1 MDLSR
6 ERLHRVHHPRPAPR
20 ATDPRAASPRVAGAL
35 VESPLQLLCTVEAH
49 AAGYGGTDTHVHV
62 RDDVPALGDALSA
75 VGGLAL
81 PEGLTFDL
89 AGRRSAL
96 TAREPVWL
104 VGDAFSGL
112 FQATV
117 PLRRPE
123 RIVLVD
129 DGLATLELCRLL
141 VRRDPLVR
149 IGKPARAPRRRLGAV
164 AAGRLRSLAADGRVT
179 IFTALP
185 LSPDLA
191 TGLRAQG
198 FDVRPNRFGW
208 LTAQPADESM
218 PEPTIVV
225 GSGMPADGLI
235 DPDRYLDWI
244 RSLAKEGALR
254 YLPHRRQ
261 TPELLAALASI
272 DGVTVDAP
280 GAPVE
285 IRLRGLRSGQRV
297 ISLPSTSTILL
308 TTIISPLGV
317 PVTALDVPTDWWT
330 QRASADHRAH
340 LTSVVE
346 LARQARAAAED
357 VKEIDSPEENE

>member
-1 MDLSR
+1 M
-6 ERLHRVHHPRPAPR
+6 HHARPAPR
-20 ATDPRAASPRVAGAL
+20 TTDPRTTAPRVAGAL

-49 AAGYGGTDTHVHV
+49 AAGYGGAETHVHV
-62 RDDVPALGDALSA
+62 RDDVPALGDALA
-75 VGGLAL
+75 AL
-81 PEGLTFDL
+81 RELPLPDGLTFDL

-112 FQATV
+112 FQATA

-149 IGKPARAPRRRLGAV
+149 IGRPARASRRRLGAV

-185 LSPDLA
+185 LTPDLA
-191 TGLRAQG
+191 SGLRSQG
-198 FDVRPNRFGW
+198 FDVRPNQFGW
-208 LTAQPADESM
+208 LTTQPADEAM

-225 GSGMPADGLI
+225 GSAMAADKLI
-235 DPDRYLDWI
+235 DADRYVDWI
-244 RSLAKEGALR
+244 RSLAKEGTLR

-261 TPELLAALASI
+261 TAELLATLAGI

-285 IRLRGLRSGQRV
+285 VRLRGLRRGQRV
-297 ISLPSTSTILL
+297 LSLPSTSTILL
-308 TTIISPLGV
+308 ATIISPLGV
-317 PVTALDVPTDWWT
+317 PVTALDVPADWWT
-330 QRASADHRAH
+330 PRASADHREH

-357 VKEIDSPEENE
+357 ASETDSTEANE

>member
-1 MDLSR
+1 MQ
-6 ERLHRVHHPRPAPR
+6 HPRPAPR
-20 ATDPRAASPRVAGAL
+20 TTDPRATSQRVAGAL

-49 AAGYGGTDTHVHV
+49 AAGFGGTDTHVHV

-75 VGGLAL
+75 VRELTL

-112 FQATV
+112 FQATA
-117 PLRRPE
+117 PLRRPD

-149 IGKPARAPRRRLGAV
+149 IGSTVRAPRRRLGAV

-185 LSPDLA
+185 LGPDLT

-198 FDVRPNRFGW
+198 FDVRHNRFGW
-208 LTAQPADESM
+208 LTAQPADAAL
-218 PEPTIVV
+218 PEPTVVV
-225 GSGMPADGLI
+225 GSAMAADGLI
-235 DPDRYLDWI
+235 DADRYVDWI
-244 RSLAKEGALR
+244 RSLAKESALR

-261 TPELLAALASI
+261 TPELLAALAEI

-285 IRLRGLRSGQRV
+285 IRLRGLRAGQRV
-297 ISLPSTSTILL
+297 VSLPSTSTILL

-317 PVTALDVPTDWWT
+317 PVTALDVPADWWT
-330 QRASADHRAH
+330 PRASADHRAH

-357 VKEIDSPEENE
+357 ANETDSPEANE

>member
-1 MDLSR
+1 M
-6 ERLHRVHHPRPAPR
+6 HHPRPAPR

-49 AAGYGGTDTHVHV
+49 AAGYGGTDTNVHV

-75 VGGLAL
+75 VRGLAL

-123 RIVLVD
+123 RVVLVD

-141 VRRDPLVR
+141 VRSDPLIR

-208 LTAQPADESM
+208 LAAQPADESM

-244 RSLAKEGALR
+244 RSLAEEGALR

-317 PVTALDVPTDWWT
+317 PVTALDVSADWWT